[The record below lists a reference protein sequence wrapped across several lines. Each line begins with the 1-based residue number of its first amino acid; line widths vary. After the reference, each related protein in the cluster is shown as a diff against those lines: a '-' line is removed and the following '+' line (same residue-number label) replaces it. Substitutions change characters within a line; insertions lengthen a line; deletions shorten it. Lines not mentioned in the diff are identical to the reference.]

1 VTGRPRGAGWPGRRP
16 SGRPPIVR
24 GPDPDAAALRGA
36 ARSVGRQIV
45 LVSAVVVVAALALTI
60 AWVLHQTVPSER
72 LEQVAAARRGEV
84 FISATDVV
92 AGLVVLGLAGVVFA
106 GVVSVVIARRAVRP
120 LGDALRRQRRFVADA
135 SHELRTPLAVL
146 DARLQALERKISGGA
161 VAADAQVASDVAHL
175 REDSR
180 ALIDIV
186 GDLLEAAG
194 GEDHDGG
201 APGVVDVDAVVAEVC
216 GSMAVLAD
224 ERAVRL
230 ELVAG
235 GGEARVAVP
244 RTSLRRSVL
253 ALVDNALGHAPEG
266 SVVVTTVRV
275 DGRDAAAT
283 VVIAVADRGPGITGI
298 DPARVFDRFARAD
311 QPSGP
316 ASARPGFGIG
326 LALVREIARRHGGD
340 VRVAATSDTGTTIEV
355 TLPLARPT
363 AE

>member
-1 VTGRPRGAGWPGRRP
+1 MRR
-16 SGRPPIVR
+16 
-24 GPDPDAAALRGA
+24 PDPDAAALHGA

-120 LGDALRRQRRFVADA
+120 LGDALRLQRRFVADA

-161 VAADAQVASDVAHL
+161 VSADAQVASDVAHL
-175 REDSR
+175 RDDSR

-194 GEDHDGG
+194 GVEDPGG
-201 APGVVDVDAVVAEVC
+201 APGAVDVDAVVAEVLS
-216 GSMAVLAD
+216 SMAVLAD

-235 GGEARVAVP
+235 GEEARVAVP

-253 ALVDNALGHAPEG
+253 ALVDNAVGHAPAG
-266 SVVVTTVRV
+266 SAVVTTVRV
-275 DGRDAAAT
+275 DGRGTAAT
-283 VVIAVADRGPGITGI
+283 VVIAVADQGLGITGI

-311 QPSGP
+311 QPTAPAP
-316 ASARPGFGIG
+316 ASARPSFGIG

-340 VRVAATSDTGTTIEV
+340 VRVASTSSAGTTIEV
-355 TLPLARPT
+355 VLPVASSPT
-363 AE
+363 GTE